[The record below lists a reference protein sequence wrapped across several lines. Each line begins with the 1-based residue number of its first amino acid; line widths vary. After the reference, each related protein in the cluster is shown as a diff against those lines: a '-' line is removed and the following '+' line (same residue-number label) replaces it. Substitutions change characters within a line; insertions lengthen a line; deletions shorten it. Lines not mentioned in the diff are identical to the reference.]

1 MQKRVLVVEQSVKQ
15 AHEIAKLIRAISMDI
30 LVIEVYDI
38 EAAYQCAAERV
49 IDVFVVGVIPC
60 NRLEVQEYKFI
71 ENLRNIRRYM
81 FAPVIL
87 ISNIEDI
94 SGYIFRRL
102 HCYEHLER
110 PINITYMEEV
120 LRSALYHTT
129 DRRVDK
135 SVYIK
140 RDNVVY
146 PVLCRDIVYA
156 RVNSR
161 VLQICMQDS
170 YMHEIP
176 YMTMQRFI
184 SYADHP
190 HLVQC
195 ARNTLINT
203 RRIRNIDI
211 TNRLVT
217 MTNGDVVD
225 IGVSYV
231 GRLKEYLEHKF

>member
-81 FAPVIL
+81 
-87 ISNIEDI
+87 S
-94 SGYIFRRL
+94 
-102 HCYEHLER
+102 
-110 PINITYMEEV
+110 
-120 LRSALYHTT
+120 
-129 DRRVDK
+129 
-135 SVYIK
+135 
-140 RDNVVY
+140 
-146 PVLCRDIVYA
+146 
-156 RVNSR
+156 
-161 VLQICMQDS
+161 
-170 YMHEIP
+170 
-176 YMTMQRFI
+176 MQRFI

-211 TNRLVT
+211 TNRFVT